1 MELTSSA
8 PLLAH
13 YSVDLTPPMASP
25 APPMASPTP
34 PMASPTPSVAIPIA
48 YAPLA
53 QLPSLNISP
62 VHTCND
68 CNSSFTRNEKDKG
81 SSAYYRCA
89 SCQSKMLQKA
99 IVYSC
104 IIH

>member
-1 MELTSSA
+1 MELTPSA

-13 YSVDLTPPMASP
+13 YSVDLDPPMASP
-25 APPMASPTP
+25 APSD
-34 PMASPTPSVAIPIA
+34 AIPIA

-53 QLPSLNISP
+53 QLPTLNISP
-62 VHTCND
+62 VHTCHD

-81 SSAYYRCA
+81 SSAYYRCT

-99 IVYSC
+99 IIYSC
-104 IIH
+104 IIY